1 MRWPPLVPR
10 VMVPVMLVVACG
22 ESSSPVATTTPP
34 LSAPPTTSV
43 TTPAPPRSTTATATT
58 ATTTTVTTTPSVDPS
73 TWPEL
78 VRWGAVW
85 GPFDEPVDVVFHPV
99 TATAYVVER
108 SGVVVR
114 VDVGGRRLEP
124 DAVDLRSVVRSGG
137 EQGLL
142 GLTFDGD
149 GSRAFVNF
157 TDRDGDTIVAAF
169 TVADDGTFDG
179 DSRRDLL
186 RIDQPYRNHN
196 GGEVLMG
203 PDGALWIPTGDGGSA
218 DDPERVALDPGS
230 LLGKVLRLDPDTGAV
245 EVWASGLRNPWRA
258 SFDALT
264 GDLWIADV
272 GQGSWEEISVASA
285 DTEWARGRHF
295 GWSAFEG
302 THPFNADAFSDDVTV
317 EDHVPPLFEYPHG
330 DEGCSITGG
339 VRYRGS
345 GLVALQGA
353 YVFSDY
359 CSGRVR
365 ALPVDPALTVGAPV
379 DLEQLDRVVAVRADT
394 AGEIWVVS
402 IDGEIRQLISA
413 D

>member
-1 MRWPPLVPR
+1 MRWPLSIPR
-10 VMVPVMLVVACG
+10 LMASVMLVVACG

-34 LSAPPTTSV
+34 LSAPPSSTPATTTPGTTAPGTTAPGT
-43 TTPAPPRSTTATATT
+43 TTPA
-58 ATTTTVTTTPSVDPS
+58 VDPS

-85 GPFDEPVDVVFHPV
+85 GPFDGPVDVVFHPV

-114 VDVGGRRLEP
+114 VDPQGRRLEP

-142 GLTFDGD
+142 GLTFDRD
-149 GSRAFVNF
+149 GTRAFVNF
-157 TDRDGDTIVAAF
+157 TDRDGDTVVATF
-169 TVADDGTFDG
+169 TVADDGTFDEG
-179 DSRRDLL
+179 SRRDLL
-186 RIDQPYRNHN
+186 RVDQPYPNHN

-230 LLGKVLRLDPDTGAV
+230 LLGKVLRLDPDTGEV

-258 SFDALT
+258 SFDAVT

-285 DTEWARGRHF
+285 DEQWARGRHF

-302 THPFNADAFSDDVTV
+302 THPFNDDALNDGVTV
-317 EDHVPPLFEYPHG
+317 EDHLPPVFEYAHG

-339 VRYRGS
+339 VRYRGT
-345 GLVALQGA
+345 GLAALQGA

-365 ALPVDPALTVGAPV
+365 ALPVGPGLTVGAPV

-402 IDGEIRQLISA
+402 IDGEIRQLTSA
-413 D
+413 G